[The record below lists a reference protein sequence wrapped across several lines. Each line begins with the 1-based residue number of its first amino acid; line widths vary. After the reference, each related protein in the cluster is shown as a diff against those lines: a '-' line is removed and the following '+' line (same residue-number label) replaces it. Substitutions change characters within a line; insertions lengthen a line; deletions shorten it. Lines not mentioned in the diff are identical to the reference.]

1 MDNFWGGKR
10 VLVTGGT
17 GFIGSHLVEM
27 LSSKGAY
34 VTIASSRCD
43 RKFLEN
49 VKSYNTTLVKADL
62 TELGQCKKAVKSQD
76 IVMNVAASVG
86 GIEHNINHPGTIYT
100 KNVLMNTNMLEAA
113 KNENVERYLVVSSAC
128 VYKRHCTIPTPET
141 EGYDDWP
148 EPTNDGYGWSK
159 RMAEIQGQLYA
170 REFGMK
176 IAIARPYNAYGPRD
190 NFEPKTSHVIPALI
204 KRVIDGENPLNVW
217 GSGNQSRSFLYATDF
232 CRGLMEITE
241 KYAVADPLNIGAD
254 EETTIRELVEIIIK
268 HSGKDTKAVFDTSK
282 PEGQPRRKCDTRKAF
297 EKIGFKAEVSLET
310 GIRETIEW
318 YKKNL
323 M

>member
-1 MDNFWGGKR
+1 MSNFWEGKR

-17 GFIGSHLVEM
+17 GFIGSHLVE
-27 LSSKGAY
+27 LLLGKNAN
-34 VTIASSRCD
+34 VTVASLND
-43 RKFLEN
+43 NRKFLPGLEIN
-49 VKSYNTTLVKADL
+49 FIKTDL
-62 TELGQCKKAVKSQD
+62 EKIEDCLHACKDHD

-86 GIEHNINHPGTIYT
+86 GIEHNMKHPGTIYR
-100 KNVLMNTNMLEAA
+100 KNILINTNMIEAA
-113 KNENVERYLVVSSAC
+113 RLSNVERYMVTSSAC
-128 VYKRHCTIPTPET
+128 VYRRHCTIPTPEE
-141 EGYDDWP
+141 EGYLDWP

-176 IAIARPYNAYGPRD
+176 VAIARPYNAYGPRD
-190 NFEPKTSHVIPALI
+190 NFEPNTSHVIPALI
-204 KRVIDGENPLNVW
+204 KRVLDGENPLNVW

-232 CRGLMEITE
+232 ARGLMETTE

-254 EETTIRELVEIIIK
+254 EETTIRELVELIVK
-268 HSGKDTKAVFDTSK
+268 YSGKETKILFDTTK

-297 EKIGFKAEVSLET
+297 EKIGFKSEVSLDY
-310 GIRETIEW
+310 GIKETIEW
-318 YKKNL
+318 YKKNK

>member
-1 MDNFWGGKR
+1 MANFWEGKK
-10 VLVTGGT
+10 VLVTGGN

-27 LSSKGAY
+27 LVKNNAN
-34 VTIASSRCD
+34 VTIAD
-43 RKFLEN
+43 RNPSKILLNN
-49 VKSYNTTLVKADL
+49 VNFIQADL
-62 TELGQCKKAVKSQD
+62 EKIEDCRKASKDQD

-86 GIEHNINHPGTIYT
+86 GIEHNMAHPGTIYM
-100 KNVLMNTNMLEAA
+100 KNILINTNMLEAA
-113 KNENVERYLVVSSAC
+113 RLENVERYLVVSSAC

-190 NFEPKTSHVIPALI
+190 NFDPKTSHVIPALI
-204 KRVIDGENPLNVW
+204 KRVFDGENPLNVW
-217 GSGNQSRSFLYATDF
+217 GSGNQTRSFLYAADF
-232 CRGLMEITE
+232 ARGLMEITE

-268 HSGKDTKAVFDTSK
+268 HSGKDTKAVFDTTK
-282 PEGQPRRKCDTRKAF
+282 PEGQPRRKCDTTKIF
-297 EKIGFKAEVSLET
+297 DKIGFKAQVSLDQ
-310 GIRETIEW
+310 GIKETIEW
-318 YKKNL
+318 YKKKI

>member
-1 MDNFWGGKR
+1 MNNFWNNKK

-27 LSSKGAY
+27 LQNKGALVTIVSSKDNR
-34 VTIASSRCD
+34 S
-43 RKFLEN
+43 FLTAAN
-49 VKSYNTTLVKADL
+49 NLSFIKADITKI
-62 TELGQCKKAVKSQD
+62 TECEKAVKDQE
-76 IVMNVAASVG
+76 IIMNVAASVG
-86 GIEHNINHPGTIYT
+86 GIEHNMKHPGTIY
-100 KNVLMNTNMLEAA
+100 KDNVLINTNMLEAA
-113 KNENVERYLVVSSAC
+113 KNANVERYLVVSSAC
-128 VYKRHCTIPTPET
+128 VYKRHCSIPTPET
-141 EGYDDWP
+141 EGYEDWP

-190 NFEPKTSHVIPALI
+190 NFDPKTSHVIPALI
-204 KRVIDGENPLNVW
+204 KRVMDGQDSLVVW

-232 CRGLMEITE
+232 CRGLMEVTE
-241 KYAVADPLNIGAD
+241 KYAVADPVNIGAD
-254 EETTIRELVEIIIK
+254 EETTIRELVELIIK
-268 HSGKDTKAVFDTSK
+268 HSGKNPQLIFDATKPD
-282 PEGQPRRKCDTRKAF
+282 GQPRRKCDTTKVF
-297 EKIGFKAEVSLET
+297 EKTGFKAEMKLDE

-318 YKKNL
+318 YKKNI